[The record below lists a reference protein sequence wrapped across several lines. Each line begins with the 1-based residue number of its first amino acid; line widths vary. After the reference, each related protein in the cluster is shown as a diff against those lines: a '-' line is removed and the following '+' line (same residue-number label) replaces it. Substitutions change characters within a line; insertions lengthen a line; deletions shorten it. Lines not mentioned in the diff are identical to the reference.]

1 MHLLLV
7 TRRPPPLC
15 VSVPPCVHSFLDGHM
30 LALMCL
36 NLLKYMQTLDFAL
49 SFLFC
54 SRGSVPLRINLNA
67 LFWELNFGDIH
78 IVFLIKKMLSVTIF
92 V

>member
-1 MHLLLV
+1 MSLCAS
-7 TRRPPPLC
+7 LC
-15 VSVPPCVHSFLDGHM
+15 VCSLLDVHM

-36 NLLKYMQTLDFAL
+36 HLLMYMQTLDFAV

-54 SRGSVPLRINLNA
+54 SRVSVPLRINLNA
-67 LFWELNFGDIH
+67 LSWELNFGDIQ
-78 IVFLIKKMLSVTIF
+78 IVFLIKKMLTVTIF